1 MNRILFAI
9 VAILLA
15 SITHLSCAGVTVT
28 GWGALETG
36 ETVQLIQIERPGIR
50 ASIATYGAQLVT
62 LEVPDRDGEFGNVI
76 LAHKSLEEAEKG
88 GVLGSVIGRFANR
101 IADGGFTIDGRR
113 FDLESVNG
121 KTGVQIHGGKTGFQR
136 RNWEIEP
143 DPVAA
148 GFAPADESI
157 TLKYLSADGEEGFPG
172 NLTAWVQ
179 YRLEENSLVL
189 QYRARTDRPTHVNLT
204 NHAYFNL
211 AGNGDILGH
220 ELLLR
225 SDQYLDADER
235 KVPTGKILG
244 VNRTRFDFR
253 YRRNVSRDLP
263 PEKYPGLD
271 HCFVVPDNGRVGE
284 LLDLKSGRRM
294 RIETTQPGVQVYT
307 ANHFRGNPFPRFG
320 AICFET
326 QRYPNSPNITSFP
339 SSLLRPGE
347 TYDETTR
354 FTFDVVERTTDSEI
368 PVTANP
374 ETRVNQFAGRDLIK
388 HPTGIAFTRGGKLL
402 VIESHTHFPPKD
414 YTGPESDRIVWL
426 EDRDGDGTADH
437 RSIFFEGPLVATMDI
452 ATHPETG
459 AIYVATR
466 NEVLRLWDRDDDG
479 IADRDSIERKLV
491 FLDTEGNY
499 PHNGCSGLCFD
510 DNGDLIFGIGENL
523 GVAYTL
529 LGSDGTSHSD
539 HGEGGNIWHV
549 TRDGGHLRRIAT
561 GFWNPFGVCHAPGG
575 HLFATDNDPS
585 SRPPSRLHYVIEGGD
600 YGYQFR
606 YGRSGQHPFISW
618 NGELP
623 GTLPMLHGTG
633 EAPCDVLYHQG
644 NLLVGSWSDHR
655 VELYPLD
662 WKGTHFATEPSTL
675 LSGGIDFRP
684 VAFAVAPDGVL
695 YISDWVKRDYQLHG
709 YGAIWRVENWKPEA
723 KPIKVSLNEKAEAED
738 PWNLSRMISGNLPVS
753 HLSGS
758 QKAYFELLHARYHST
773 PEGEQLIREAL
784 APKQSDETLR
794 LLALKWVADRQLES
808 FGDLID
814 KEIEE
819 PSSATL
825 FHAAVTARSRIQG
838 KKVMDAD
845 IQSEL
850 KKELSSSS
858 PTARQAAFLLLSDR
872 ERIELLT
879 LRELYSNGDEALR
892 AGIALTLLGH
902 RDGEGARRMADE
914 IVASDDSE
922 IVRAFA
928 SLSDSDPAEIRPSQP
943 ADIGRFMFHKSCAQ
957 CHRALGF
964 GKNGGPDLSYIGIR
978 GREHI
983 RQSILDPSAE
993 IAPQYEAWKVSMSD
1007 GEEPVGFLLGEKG
1020 GNHYYSDASGRE
1032 FTIDS
1037 REMVSREQ
1045 LPISMM
1051 PPGLNLTM
1059 TPEDFE
1065 HLLNWLSGLK

>member
-1 MNRILFAI
+1 MKRILF
-9 VAILLA
+9 
-15 SITHLSCAGVTVT
+15 SIFVIALVCGTRPARAEVRIAD
-28 GWGALETG
+28 WGTLENGESVRLIQLET
-36 ETVQLIQIERPGIR
+36 TTIR
-50 ASIATYGAQLVT
+50 ASIATYGAQLVK
-62 LEVPDRDGEFGNVI
+62 LEVPDRESEFGNVI
-76 LAHKSLEEAEKG
+76 LAHNSLEEAERG
-88 GVLGSVIGRFANR
+88 GVLGSVIGRYANR
-101 IADGGFTIDGRR
+101 IADGGFTIDGQR
-113 FDLESVNG
+113 FELGSVNAR
-121 KTGVQIHGGKTGFQR
+121 TGVQIHGGKTGFQR
-136 RNWEIEP
+136 RNWQIET
-143 DPVAA
+143 DPASA
-148 GFAPADESI
+148 GFEPAANSI

-179 YRLEENSLVL
+179 YRLEGNSLVL

-211 AGNGDILGH
+211 AGSGHILDH

-225 SDQYLDADER
+225 SSQYLDADER

-263 PEKYPGLD
+263 LEKYPGLD
-271 HCFVVPDNGRVGE
+271 HCFVVPDDGNVGE
-284 LLDLKSGRRM
+284 LLDLESGRRM
-294 RIETTQPGVQVYT
+294 KVETTQPGVQVYT
-307 ANHFRGNPFPRFG
+307 ANHFKDNPFPRFG

-326 QRYPNSPNITSFP
+326 QHYPNTPNLPSFP
-339 SSLLRPGE
+339 STLLRPDE

-354 FTFDVVERTTDSEI
+354 FSFDVVKRETASEI
-368 PVTANP
+368 PVSSNP
-374 ETRVNQFAGRDLIK
+374 DTRINQFAGRDLIR

-402 VIESHTHFPPKD
+402 AIESHTHFPPKD
-414 YTGPESDRIVWL
+414 YSGPESDRIVWL

-437 RSIFFEGPLVATMDI
+437 RTIFFEGPLVATMDI

-479 IADRDSIERKLV
+479 IADPDSIERKLV

-529 LGSDGTSHSD
+529 LGSDGSSHSD
-539 HGEGGNIWHV
+539 HGEGGNIWH
-549 TRDGGHLRRIAT
+549 TDRDGGKLRRIAT

-575 HLFATDNDPS
+575 HIFATDNDPS

-623 GTLPMLHGTG
+623 GTLPMLYGTG
-633 EAPCDVLYHQG
+633 EAPCDVLYHEG

-655 VELYPLD
+655 VELYPLE
-662 WKGTHFATEPSTL
+662 WHGTHFVTSQSTL
-675 LSGGIDFRP
+675 LTGGIDFRP
-684 VAFAVAPDGVL
+684 VAFAVGPDGAL

-709 YGAIWRVENWKPEA
+709 YGAIWRVENWEPES
-723 KPIKVSLNEKAEAED
+723 KPIKVSLNDKAEAED
-738 PWNLSRMISGNLPVS
+738 PWNLSRMISGHLPADD
-753 HLSGS
+753 LPEPE
-758 QKAYFELLHARYHST
+758 KAYYNLLHARYHST
-773 PEGEQLIREAL
+773 SEGTRLIREAL
-784 APKQSDETLR
+784 APSQPDPTLR
-794 LLALKWVADRQLES
+794 MLALKWIADQQLDS
-808 FGDLID
+808 FSDLVD
-814 KEIEE
+814 EEIEN

-825 FHAAVTARSRIQG
+825 FHAAITARSRIQG
-838 KKVMDAD
+838 KEVMDAD
-845 IQSEL
+845 IQNEL
-850 KKELSSSS
+850 KRELKSSS

-872 ERIELLT
+872 DRIDLPT
-879 LRELYSNGDEALR
+879 LRNLYSNGDPFLR
-892 AGIALTLLGH
+892 AGVALTLLGH
-902 RDGEGARRMADE
+902 RDGEGARRLADE
-914 IVASDDSE
+914 IIASDDSE
-922 IVRAFA
+922 LVRAFA
-928 SLSDSDPAEIRPSQP
+928 SLSDTDPAEIRPSQP
-943 ADIGRFMFHKSCAQ
+943 ADIGRFLFHKSCSQ

-964 GKNGGPDLSYIGIR
+964 GKNGGPDLSHIGVR
-978 GREHI
+978 GKEHI

-1007 GEEPVGFLLGEKG
+1007 GKEPVGFLLGEKG

-1059 TPEDFE
+1059 SPEDFE
-1065 HLLNWLSGLK
+1065 HLIDWLTGLK